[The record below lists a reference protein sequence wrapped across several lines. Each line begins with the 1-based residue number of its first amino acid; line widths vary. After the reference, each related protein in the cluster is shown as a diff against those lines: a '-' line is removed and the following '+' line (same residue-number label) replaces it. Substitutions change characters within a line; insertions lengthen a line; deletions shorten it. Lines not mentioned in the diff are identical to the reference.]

1 MSTDEKYNG
10 WSNRETWALML
21 HINNDQGLYEE
32 FRELAREYGK
42 ESPRPAVQDAVRQR
56 VENLLDPDEFRE
68 QYDADQTPEVARM
81 AYEVG
86 SVWRVNWSEV
96 VDALTEE

>member
-1 MSTDEKYNG
+1 MADDEKYNG

-32 FRELAREYGK
+32 FRALVREDTGLDARD
-42 ESPRPAVQDAVRQR
+42 AVQVQ
-56 VENLLDPDEFRE
+56 VEGYLNPDEYRE
-68 QYDADQTPEVARM
+68 SYGTDQPAELARM

-86 SVWRVNWSEV
+86 SVWRVNWREV